1 MRMEV
6 SFPGGLAVES
16 RFKGHTILTDQ
27 PKEVGGGDQGPA
39 PFDVFLSSIATCA
52 GLYALRFCQQR
63 QIDTDGLRLF
73 LEPHRSRE
81 TGRLETIRMEIQ
93 LPAGFPEKYRNAI
106 VRSADQCA
114 VKRAILDPPELEVVA
129 V

>member
-6 SFPGGLAVES
+6 SFPGGMAVES
-16 RFKGHTILTDQ
+16 RFKGHSVRTDQ
-27 PKEVGGGDQGPA
+27 PREVGGGDTGPA

-52 GLYALRFCQQR
+52 GFYALRFCQQR
-63 QIDTDGLRLF
+63 QLATDGLKVF

-81 TGRLETIRMEIQ
+81 TGRLEAIRMEIQ
-93 LPAGFPEKYRNAI
+93 LPQGFPEKYRDAI

-114 VKRAILDPPELEVVA
+114 VKRAILDPPEIQVVTA
-129 V
+129 